1 MLIRNKYGELVEI
14 NKYNYK
20 NDIIYYNI
28 IMSHLNIDKSK
39 ERESKER
46 ESKESESKERE
57 SKDDKCKKL
66 YTNEIIDNIF
76 YVHFI

>member
-1 MLIRNKYGELVEI
+1 MLVRNKYGELVEI

-39 ERESKER
+39 EIQT
-46 ESKESESKERE
+46 
-57 SKDDKCKKL
+57 KDGKCKKL

-76 YVHFI
+76 SVHFI